1 MSRSGDDGVG
11 SDLGRIT
18 GQSSDIIGTR
28 LPHLLTIGVIVAIL
42 YLGQGILLP
51 VACALL
57 LTFALSPIVSFLR
70 RRSVPKVAAVAL
82 TVAAAFVAITFFI
95 VLLAGQVVSLAENIP
110 TYQQNIVEKVRSL
123 RDMGASGG
131 LVERITEAIERVG
144 AELTGRGEQSPA
156 APATEPEPKPLPVE
170 IVDSYSAIEMLNQLI
185 VPLVSPFATGGLII
199 VVVIFML
206 LERESIRDRFIRLVG
221 YNDLHRTT
229 EALQDAGNRVGQYLL
244 MQLVVNTCYAIPI
257 AIGLWILGIPN
268 PVLWGLTALV
278 LRFVPYIG
286 PAIGMLM
293 PLMLTLAVTPG
304 WAPLLWTAGLFLVME
319 LVTNNILE
327 PWLYGSRTGLSSLS
341 IIVSAIFW
349 AWLWGPLGLVLS
361 TPLTVC
367 LVVLGRH
374 VPQFEY
380 LSVLFGDDPV
390 LDPPARLYQRLLA
403 NDPDEGADH
412 AEAFLE
418 DANLVDFYD
427 EVGVP
432 ALMLAEWDRR
442 RGVMSSPRIDG
453 VAAAALE
460 LVDDLSE
467 FADDDD
473 DEPEERVP
481 GDVTGS
487 ERTEA
492 ATVLPDGEGRTLV
505 CAGGRWP
512 IDDAVAAMAA
522 QVMAAQDA
530 MATSV
535 SFRQIEPGQ
544 LARLPLENV
553 ETVIVTYLSPQP
565 LNHARYVVQR
575 LKRARLGVRVGLH
588 LPALAGDMS
597 TEDVIARTN
606 ADFIA
611 SSIAQAA
618 ISALAVPEKVRPAL
632 RLKARRRPAKA
643 TKKAA

>member
-1 MSRSGDDGVG
+1 MSRSGEGEAG
-11 SDLGRIT
+11 SDARSFQTADGDFAGARVP
-18 GQSSDIIGTR
+18 R
-28 LPHLLTIGVIVAIL
+28 LLTIGAIIAIL

-70 RRSVPKVAAVAL
+70 RRSVPKVAAVTL
-82 TVAAAFVAITFFI
+82 TVVAAFLAIAIFFI
-95 VLLAGQVVSLAENIP
+95 VLAGQVVSLAENVP

-144 AELTGRGEQSPA
+144 AELTGRGDESPA
-156 APATEPEPKPLPVE
+156 TPAAEPEPKPMPVE
-170 IVDSYSAIEMLNQLI
+170 IVDRYSAIEMMNQLI

-229 EALQDAGNRVGQYLL
+229 EALQDAGNRVGRYLL
-244 MQLVVNTCYAIPI
+244 MQLVVNTCYAVPI

-319 LVTNNILE
+319 LITNNVLE

-380 LSVLFGDDPV
+380 LSVLFGNQPV

-418 DANLVDFYD
+418 DAHLVDFYD

-442 RGVMSSPRIDG
+442 RGVLSSPRVDA
-453 VAAAALE
+453 VAAAAME

-467 FADDDD
+467 FADEDD
-473 DEPEERVP
+473 DEPLRDTDDDGVAEP
-481 GDVTGS
+481 
-487 ERTEA
+487 
-492 ATVLPDGEGRTLV
+492 ATVLPDGEGRTLI

-512 IDDAVAAMAA
+512 IDDAAAAMMA
-522 QVMAAQDA
+522 QVLAAQDA
-530 MATSV
+530 SAVSV
-535 SFRQIEPGQ
+535 SHRQVEPGQ
-544 LARLPLENV
+544 LAKLTLTGI
-553 ETVIVTYLSPQP
+553 ETVVLTYLNPQP
-565 LNHARYVVQR
+565 LNHARFAVQR
-575 LKRARLGVRVGLH
+575 LKRARRGIRVGLH
-588 LPALAGDMS
+588 LPALSSDMPA
-597 TEDVIARTN
+597 EEAIARTN

-611 SSIAQAA
+611 PTIAEVAKFGLAA
-618 ISALAVPEKVRPAL
+618 PEKARPAL
-632 RLKARRRPAKA
+632 RRKARRPAKTA
-643 TKKAA
+643 KKAA

>member
-1 MSRSGDDGVG
+1 M
-11 SDLGRIT
+11 
-18 GQSSDIIGTR
+18 R